1 MIIRLK
7 KHSHAFVI
15 IDSRPLRNPALS
27 WRAKGLLA
35 YLMTLPDNWVVVRGD
50 LVERS
55 TDGRS
60 SVQAAFAELKA
71 AGHATLELVR
81 NAKGQVVGKEWH
93 IRERPVREEQAQ

>member
-7 KHSHAFVI
+7 KHSHNFVI
-15 IDSRPLRNPALS
+15 IDSRPLRNAALS

-55 TDGRS
+55 SDGRS
-60 SVQAAFAELKA
+60 SVQAAFQELKVH
-71 AGHATLELVR
+71 GHATLELVR

-93 IRERPVREEQAQ
+93 IHEKPMPVEDAQ